1 MVTIMVIIKSIP
13 GIWMQAKMVYRK
25 EYYIC
30 VGFGTHT
37 SDIDDY
43 VYGKIEKY

>member
-37 SDIDDY
+37 SDIDNY

>member
-1 MVTIMVIIKSIP
+1 MVF
-13 GIWMQAKMVYRK
+13 RK

-30 VGFGTHT
+30 VGFGIYI